1 MKNYKKTKILSYFI
15 TLSLSLICPVVTYA
29 ASDQVTSTYNSL
41 LAQFSQSNLKHLK
54 KNSSPL
60 DVNIS
65 NSNIFTNISPS
76 PFSLDARGLSPVYG
90 TLNSDQYM
98 YSNNISLK
106 SGTTIEV
113 NVSNT
118 KSNGNFEIAIV
129 LNGHTMV
136 SKKSTDKKTS
146 SLTYITKSSGDFSV
160 KITNLSKETIKVSGT
175 VAIY

>member
-1 MKNYKKTKILSYFI
+1 
-15 TLSLSLICPVVTYA
+15 
-29 ASDQVTSTYNSL
+29 
-41 LAQFSQSNLKHLK
+41 
-54 KNSSPL
+54 
-60 DVNIS
+60 
-65 NSNIFTNISPS
+65 
-76 PFSLDARGLSPVYG
+76 
-90 TLNSDQYM
+90 M